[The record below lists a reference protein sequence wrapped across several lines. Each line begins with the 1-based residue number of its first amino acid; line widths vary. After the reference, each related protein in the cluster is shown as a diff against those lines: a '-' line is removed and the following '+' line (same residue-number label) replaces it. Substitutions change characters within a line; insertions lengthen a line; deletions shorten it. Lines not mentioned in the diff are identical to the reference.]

1 MLKSIN
7 HICFSVS
14 NLNDS
19 IHFYKNILRGE
30 LLVSGKTTAY
40 LIVGGLW
47 IALNEETDIPR
58 DEIQFSYTHIAFS
71 IEEDEFY
78 EWYQRLKENN
88 VNILEGRNR
97 DVRDKMSIYFTDPD
111 GHKLELHTGTLKD
124 RLNYYKETKPHMTF
138 YDE

>member
-58 DEIQFSYTHIAFS
+58 DEIQF
-71 IEEDEFY
+71 
-78 EWYQRLKENN
+78 
-88 VNILEGRNR
+88 
-97 DVRDKMSIYFTDPD
+97 
-111 GHKLELHTGTLKD
+111 
-124 RLNYYKETKPHMTF
+124 
-138 YDE
+138 

>member
-19 IHFYKNILRGE
+19 IHFYKNILCGE

-47 IALNEETDIPR
+47 IALNEETYIPR
-58 DEIQFSYTHIAFS
+58 DEIGLVSDFLTQVHVDYIFITGNF
-71 IEEDEFY
+71 
-78 EWYQRLKENN
+78 
-88 VNILEGRNR
+88 NIRRVIVTIFNQ
-97 DVRDKMSIYFTDPD
+97 KQ
-111 GHKLELHTGTLKD
+111 
-124 RLNYYKETKPHMTF
+124 
-138 YDE
+138 